1 MNRRFL
7 ATIALVMI
15 VMMLVNGCSSNSN
28 SINKAEKK
36 EKSKNKIAMVIDKGG
51 LVDKSFYD
59 AANIGLNK
67 IEKEYG
73 IKPTIIESTGEES
86 YGNDLK
92 SASKDNDLIIAAG
105 FTMKNSLQKIAIDT
119 ADKSFVIIDAEV
131 DEPNVKSVIFKEEEG
146 SFLMGIIA
154 GKMTKTN
161 KVGFIGGI
169 ESEIIERFEAGFI
182 AGVKTVNEA
191 AAEDLL
197 NKKNVKYAGNFNDL
211 DKGYELG
218 KSLYNNG
225 CDIVYHASGSV
236 GLGLF
241 KAAKEMKK
249 WVIGVDQDQGEI
261 VSEYKDNIL
270 SSMVKYVDKSTYEV
284 TKEFIEGQFK
294 GGKDSVMK
302 LGIKEGGVGIAA
314 STKENIPKDIVD
326 LVEKYKKSIVASELE
341 VPTSTNKIKEFK
353 APELK

>member
-1 MNRRFL
+1 MNRRIL
-7 ATIALVMI
+7 AGIAFIMI
-15 VMMLVNGCSSNSN
+15 LIMLVNGCSSNN
-28 SINKAEKK
+28 INKEEKK
-36 EKSKNKIAMVIDKGG
+36 EKSKNKIVMVIDKGG
-51 LVDKSFYD
+51 LIDKAFYD
-59 AANIGLNK
+59 SAIMGLNK

-73 IKPTIIESTGEES
+73 IKPAIIESNNEES

-92 SASKDNDLIIAAG
+92 SAAKDNDLIIAAG
-105 FTMKNSLQKIAIDT
+105 FTMKNALKKIAIDN
-119 ADKSFVIIDAEV
+119 ANKSFVIIDAEV

-161 KVGFIGGI
+161 KVGFIGGM

-191 AAEDLL
+191 AAEELL
-197 NKKNVKYAGNFNDL
+197 NKKNVRYAGNFNDL
-211 DKGYELG
+211 NKGYEFG
-218 KSLYNNG
+218 KSLYNDG

-249 WVIGVDQDQGEI
+249 WAIGVDQDQGEI

-284 TKEFIEGQFK
+284 TKEFVEGQFK
-294 GGKDSVMK
+294 GSKDSVMK
-302 LGIKEGGVGIAA
+302 LGLKEEGVGIAA
-314 STKENIPKDIVD
+314 STKENTPKEILD
-326 LVEKYKKSIVASELE
+326 LAEKYKKAIIAGQFDVPASI
-341 VPTSTNKIKEFK
+341 NKIKEFK

>member
-1 MNRRFL
+1 MNKRIL
-7 ATIALVMI
+7 AVIAFIMI
-15 VMMLVNGCSSNSN
+15 VMMLVNGCSSNN
-28 SINKAEKK
+28 INKGEKK
-36 EKSKNKIAMVIDKGG
+36 EKSKNKIVMVIDKGG
-51 LVDKSFYD
+51 LIDKAFYD
-59 AANIGLNK
+59 SAIMGLNK

-73 IKPTIIESTGEES
+73 IKPTIIESNSEES

-92 SASKDNDLIIAAG
+92 SAAKDNDLIIAAG
-105 FTMKNSLQKIAIDT
+105 FTMKNSLKKIAIDN
-119 ADKSFVIIDAEV
+119 ANKSFVIIDAEV

-161 KVGFIGGI
+161 KVGFIGGM

-197 NKKNVKYAGNFNDL
+197 NKKNVRYAGNFNDL
-211 DKGYELG
+211 NKGYEFG
-218 KSLYNNG
+218 KSLYNDG

-249 WVIGVDQDQGEI
+249 WAIGVDQDQGEI

-284 TKEFIEGQFK
+284 TKEFVEGQFK
-294 GGKDSVMK
+294 GSKDSVMK
-302 LGIKEGGVGIAA
+302 LGLKEEGVGIAA
-314 STKENIPKDIVD
+314 STKENTPKEILD
-326 LVEKYKKSIVASELE
+326 LAEKYKKAIIAGQFD
-341 VPTSTNKIKEFK
+341 VPTSINKIKEFK

>member
-1 MNRRFL
+1 MNKKFL
-7 ATIALVMI
+7 ATVALVMI
-15 VMMLVNGCSSNSN
+15 VIMLVSGCSSNSD
-28 SINKAEKK
+28 KEKK
-36 EKSKNKIAMVIDKGG
+36 EEKSKTKIAMVIDKGG

-59 AANIGLNK
+59 AANMGLNQ

-73 IKPTIIESTGEES
+73 IKPSIIESKDEEN

-92 SASKDNDLIIAAG
+92 STSKDNDLTIAAG
-105 FTMKNSLQKIAIDT
+105 FTMKNSLQKIAMDT
-119 ADKSFVIIDAEV
+119 ADKNFVIIDALV

-161 KVGFIGGI
+161 KIGFIGGI

-182 AGVKTVNEA
+182 AGVRAVNEA
-191 AAEDLL
+191 AAEGLL
-197 NKKNVKYAGNFNDL
+197 NKKNVKYAGDFNDSN
-211 DKGYELG
+211 KGYELG
-218 KSLYNNG
+218 KSLYNDG

-241 KAAKEMKK
+241 KAAKEMKQ
-249 WVIGVDQDQGEI
+249 WAIGVDQDQGAI

-270 SSMVKYVDKSTYEV
+270 SSMVKYVDKATYEV
-284 TKEFIEGQFK
+284 TKEFIEEQFK

-302 LGIKEGGVGIAA
+302 LGLKEDGVGIAA
-314 STKENIPKDIVD
+314 STKENTPKDIMD
-326 LVEKYKKSIVASELE
+326 LAEKYKKAIIAGQFD
-341 VPTSTNKIKEFK
+341 VPTSINKIKEFK